1 MNRKIE
7 AVFEP
12 VKKVGVDPLPTI
24 GNPIRTKAKI
34 DKQAFY
40 RSVAIRI
47 PGNNSL
53 MVVHVKEY

>member
-1 MNRKIE
+1 MNKKIE
-7 AVFEP
+7 SVFQP
-12 VKKVGVDPLPTI
+12 VNKGGVDTPSTI

-34 DKQAFY
+34 GKQAFY

>member
-1 MNRKIE
+1 MNKKIE

-12 VKKVGVDPLPTI
+12 VKKGGVDT
-24 GNPIRTKAKI
+24 PIRTKAKI
-34 DKQAFY
+34 GKQAFY